1 MAFIFGF
8 LLFPS
13 STLFAVL
20 APLNIIYLDPL
31 YYVMGIIAL
40 ILWLIHWGVTG
51 YMIGRKPRYFILGLL
66 ASYPSS
72 FWTFITSFIAILM
85 GTP

>member
-1 MAFIFGF
+1 
-8 LLFPS
+8 
-13 STLFAVL
+13 
-20 APLNIIYLDPL
+20 
-31 YYVMGIIAL
+31 MGIIAL

-72 FWTFITSFIAILM
+72 FWTFITAFIAILR
-85 GTP
+85 GPPERYEVIKKKV